1 VTYPIIGVAL
11 PSVSFECWCVR
22 HGRPQSGRVCV
33 TEGSEGKREASLL
46 QQVEGTEKLFLS
58 GRRNRAADLESAV
71 RFFLEFL
78 HGFESFEF
86 HQPCVTVFGS
96 ARFHADHRY
105 YKLAREVGYALGK
118 AGFAVMTGGGSG
130 IMEAANRGAREAGA
144 LSLGCNIRLPR
155 EQQPNAYLDRFI
167 GFEHFFV
174 RKVMLVKYS
183 CAFVVMPGGY
193 GTLDE
198 AFELATLVQNGKI
211 ERFPLIAVGR
221 DFWGEMQRFLDQTL
235 VGEGTITREELG
247 LLRLADTAEEVV
259 RIARE
264 APGTERN
271 RSEPDQ
277 VP

>member
-1 VTYPIIGVAL
+1 
-11 PSVSFECWCVR
+11 
-22 HGRPQSGRVCV
+22 VCV
-33 TEGSEGKREASLL
+33 TNGSEGKHETSLL

-86 HQPCVTVFGS
+86 QQPCVTVFGS
-96 ARFHADHRY
+96 ARFHAGHRY
-105 YKLAREVGYALGK
+105 YQLAREVGFELGK

-155 EQQPNAYLDRFI
+155 EQKPNDYLDRFI

-183 CAFVVMPGGY
+183 CAFVVMPGGF

-211 ERFPLIAVGR
+211 ERLPLIAVGR
-221 DFWGEMQRFLDQTL
+221 DFWGELQQFLERTL
-235 VGEGTITREELG
+235 VGEGTITRAELA
-247 LLRLADTAEEVV
+247 LLRLADTADEVV

-264 APGTERN
+264 APGARQN
-271 RSEPDQ
+271 RPLPGQ